1 MLGDRRAFDARSA
14 RPAPP
19 GRNLPSVQ
27 ASLPQP
33 SIPSLSSKSKKL
45 PKSPRSST
53 STACTQQELPYILGA
68 EFDAFNCRLESRKLH
83 LEVVPALRPTQG
95 VVERL
100 VEASADAPCDCIVVS
115 VAKSPDFAEWMRRLL
130 YAGFTVASKRGV
142 SAPRSP
148 GTVACVLD
156 LSDRSS
162 QSATSDDSSVLTDDD
177 SDASDSDDDDWLE
190 DED

>member
-19 GRNLPSVQ
+19 GHNLPSVQ
-27 ASLPQP
+27 ATLPQP
-33 SIPSLSSKSKKL
+33 SFHSLSKSKKL
-45 PKSPRSST
+45 PKSPRAKT
-53 STACTQQELPYILGA
+53 STPEQELPYILGA

-115 VAKSPDFAEWMRRLL
+115 VSKSPAFAEWMRRLL
-130 YAGFTVASKRGV
+130 YAGFTVASKRDAW
-142 SAPRSP
+142 APRSP

-156 LSDRSS
+156 MSDRSS
-162 QSATSDDSSVLTDDD
+162 SHASDTSSVLTDDD
-177 SDASDSDDDDWLE
+177 SDASDSDDDEWD

>member
-27 ASLPQP
+27 ATLPQP
-33 SIPSLSSKSKKL
+33 SFHRLSSKKL
-45 PKSPRSST
+45 PKSPRAAKAYPPEQDVSYT
-53 STACTQQELPYILGA
+53 LGA
-68 EFDAFNCRLESRKLH
+68 EFDAFKCHLESRKLH
-83 LEVVPALRPTQG
+83 LEVVPALRPAQG

-115 VAKSPDFAEWMRRLL
+115 VSKSADFAEWMRRLL
-130 YAGFTVASKRGV
+130 YAGFTVASKRDAW
-142 SAPRSP
+142 APRSP
-148 GTVACVLD
+148 GAVACVLD

-162 QSATSDDSSVLTDDD
+162 QSATSDGSSVLTDDD
-177 SDASDSDDDDWLE
+177 SDASDSDDEDWLD